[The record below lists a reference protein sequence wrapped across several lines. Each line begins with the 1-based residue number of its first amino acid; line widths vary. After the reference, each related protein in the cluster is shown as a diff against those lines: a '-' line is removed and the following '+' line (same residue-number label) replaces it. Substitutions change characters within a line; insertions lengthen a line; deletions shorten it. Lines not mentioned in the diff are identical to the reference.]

1 MRNRSALQANDLLDI
16 VDFIKNEEKY
26 TARINELKAIEAR
39 LLEQNSIADTLE
51 KALALQDQNE
61 IIQKK
66 LAEDRASLEAAFKEK
81 TRLLDVEHKKKM
93 EALELQSSRLYMKS
107 DEVGRQLDSL
117 RDRQSGLDQEA
128 LKLQAS
134 WTNLNKR
141 EMGLAEREDTLQ
153 KKLVAVKQL
162 LGE

>member
-26 TARINELKAIEAR
+26 TARINELKAIEER
-39 LLEQNSIADTLE
+39 LLVQNQIADTLE
-51 KALALQDQNE
+51 KALALQAQNE
-61 IIQKK
+61 IIQRK
-66 LAEDRASLEAAFKEK
+66 LADDRATLEISFKEK
-81 TRLLDVEHKKKM
+81 TRLLEIEHKKKI
-93 EALELQSSRLYMKS
+93 ESLELQSSKLYMKS
-107 DEVGRQLDSL
+107 DEVSRRIEDLKSQKSN
-117 RDRQSGLDQEA
+117 LDQEGSQ
-128 LKLQAS
+128 LQTG

-141 EMGLAEREDTLQ
+141 EMGLAEREEVLQ

>member
-39 LLEQNSIADTLE
+39 LLEQNTIADTLE
-51 KALALQDQNE
+51 KALALQEQNE

-66 LAEDRASLEAAFKEK
+66 LAEDRASLETAFKEK
-81 TRLLDVEHKKKM
+81 TRLLDAEHKKKM

-107 DEVGRQLDSL
+107 DEISRRIDDLKSQKDS
-117 RDRQSGLDQEA
+117 LDQEGIQ
-128 LKLQAS
+128 LQAG

-141 EMGLAEREDTLQ
+141 EMGIAEREETLQ